1 MNDYTIFKY
10 LRLSSEDIDMKQAGK
25 TESNSISNQRNLLDD
40 FIRRS
45 PEFEGAQVVEFC
57 DDGWSG
63 KNFERPAVTD
73 MLEQI
78 RKGKANCIIVK
89 DLSRFGRDYLI
100 VGNYLT
106 RVFPF
111 LGVRFIAVNDGFDSI
126 RPQDVGNLES
136 SFKTLLNDYYSR
148 DLSRKVRSAKRLRA
162 ERGYFLSPFAPYGFV
177 KDPENKNRLLIDPD
191 AAEVVRQIFQMMLD
205 DFSTVQIARALND
218 DLILT
223 PMLYKRAAGCSRTVW
238 PCVHEDNF
246 WTDHTV
252 LKILRDER
260 YIGKNVYGK
269 RIRNTVGDWHTVKV
283 SRSEW
288 ITVDDTHEGIVTREE
303 FDETQARLREFA
315 ERDLGPQGA
324 TPLCKKV
331 RCGVCGHLMV
341 RNKAKAPYYICRT
354 PRVTSAYPC
363 AEERVPESDLLDTL
377 LDGLRTQALYA
388 VEASRIWEEQHRKY
402 RRDTDTIRKALS
414 DLKETLRQIESY
426 IRELYEGFALGEMD
440 KAAYLAAKS
449 AAAQKREEIAARI
462 QELQAELE
470 NTGADG
476 KLNNR
481 FVDCFQKYTEVE
493 EITAEIVTDILQEIV
508 VYPDNRLEIVW
519 NYREDLEKLLLD
531 MADTEMELQPILKW
545 A

>member
-111 LGVRFIAVNDGFDSI
+111 LGVRFIAINDGFDSI

-162 ERGYFLSPFAPYGFV
+162 ERGLFLSPFAPFGYV
-177 KDPENKNRLLIDPD
+177 KDSANKNQLLIDPK
-191 AAEVVRQIFQMMLD
+191 AAEVVRRIFQMALD
-205 DFSTVQIARALND
+205 GFSTAQIARSLND
-218 DLILT
+218 DLIPT
-223 PMLYKRAAGCSRTVW
+223 PMLYKRAAGCSRTIW

-246 WTDHTV
+246 WTDNAV
-252 LKILRDER
+252 FIILRDER
-260 YIGKNVYGK
+260 YVGKNIYGK
-269 RIRNTVGDWHTVKV
+269 RTRNTVGDWHTVKV

-288 ITVDDTHEGIVTREE
+288 ITVADTHEGIVTREE
-303 FDETQARLREFA
+303 FDKVQTLLQSRA
-315 ERDLGPQGA
+315 ERDIRPQDA
-324 TPLCKKV
+324 SPLCKKV
-331 RCGVCGHLMV
+331 RCGVCGHIMG
-341 RNKAKAPYYICRT
+341 RNKAKACYYICRT
-354 PRVTSAYPC
+354 PRMTSAFSC
-363 AEERVPESDLLDTL
+363 TVERVPESDLMEAL
-377 LDGLRTQALYA
+377 LNGLRAQALYA
-388 VEASRIWEEQHRKY
+388 VEAGRIWEEQHRQY
-402 RRDTDTIRKALS
+402 QRDTDEIRKTLS
-414 DLKETLRQIESY
+414 GLKEAQRQTESY
-426 IRELYEGFALGEMD
+426 IRELYENFALGEMD

-449 AAAQKREEIAARI
+449 AAAQKREETAARI
-462 QELQAELE
+462 QELEAELE

-493 EITAEIVTDILQEIV
+493 EITAEIVSDVLQEIV

-519 NYREDLEKLLLD
+519 NYSEDLEKLLLD
-531 MADTEMELQPILKW
+531 IADAEIETQPVLKW